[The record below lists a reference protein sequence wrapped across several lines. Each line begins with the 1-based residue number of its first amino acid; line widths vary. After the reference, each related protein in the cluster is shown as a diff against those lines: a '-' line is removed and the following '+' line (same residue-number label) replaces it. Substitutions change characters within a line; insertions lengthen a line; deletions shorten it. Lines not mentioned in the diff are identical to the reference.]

1 MRRLLYWV
9 CFRWKRFFERGERRA
24 HMKRLLF
31 IALFVGVTASPSQ
44 AAVLESPAN
53 GANLSGIGFIS
64 GWKCNARTITVTIDG
79 GGHISLATGQP
90 RADTRPVCDTTDNG
104 FITQVNWALLDD
116 GEHTAVAYDDGAEF
130 ARATFEVVTTGE
142 EFLTGVT
149 AQCHVP
155 DFPAPGQDS
164 RFEWN
169 ESTQHLEL
177 IRVDGTIQEP
187 EPASCEG
194 WTADRDANVW
204 AYVRTE
210 WVRGCLAA
218 GADPNARGQYGDTP
232 LHRVAWSDE
241 DNAEAIRLLITA
253 GADVNAR
260 TNGGDTPLHW
270 AASWP
275 DNFAIVVALLDAGA
289 DPNARN
295 DNGQTPLYYHDNY
308 GLNPEIERALI
319 NAGADPNIHPPG
331 EPLD

>member
-1 MRRLLYWV
+1 
-9 CFRWKRFFERGERRA
+9 
-24 HMKRLLF
+24 MKRLLF
-31 IALFVGVTASPSQ
+31 IALFVGVTVSLSQ
-44 AAVLESPAN
+44 AAVLDSPSH
-53 GANLSGIGFIS
+53 GTTLSGLGFIS
-64 GWKCNARTITVTIDG
+64 GWKCDAGEITVRIND
-79 GGHISLATGQP
+79 GGHIPMAEGQP
-90 RADTRPVCDTTDNG
+90 RDDTRLRCGTTDNG
-104 FITQVNWALLDD
+104 FITQVNWALLGD
-116 GEHTAVAYDDGAEF
+116 GEYTAVAYDDGVEF

-149 AQCHVP
+149 AQCHIP

-218 GADPNARGQYGDTP
+218 GADPNARGPWGDTP

-260 TNGGDTPLHW
+260 ANGGDTPLHW
-270 AASWP
+270 AAS
-275 DNFAIVVALLDAGA
+275 
-289 DPNARN
+289 
-295 DNGQTPLYYHDNY
+295 
-308 GLNPEIERALI
+308 
-319 NAGADPNIHPPG
+319 
-331 EPLD
+331 